1 MLAHSRG
8 ICWEAGGTQHGR
20 EDRGCQVW
28 CLLPEP
34 LDLGELRDRSG
45 LSRALAAS
53 WHGVQNLPRAAQAL
67 PEPDESLHDA
77 GARASPRAGQAGSG
91 CATMRPHG
99 ADPQQAP
106 ALTRC

>member
-53 WHGVQNLPRAAQAL
+53 WHGVQTFPGQLRLCLSPMRACMMLEQEPAPERGRRALGAPRCGPMGPIPSRLQ
-67 PEPDESLHDA
+67 H
-77 GARASPRAGQAGSG
+77 
-91 CATMRPHG
+91 
-99 ADPQQAP
+99 
-106 ALTRC
+106 